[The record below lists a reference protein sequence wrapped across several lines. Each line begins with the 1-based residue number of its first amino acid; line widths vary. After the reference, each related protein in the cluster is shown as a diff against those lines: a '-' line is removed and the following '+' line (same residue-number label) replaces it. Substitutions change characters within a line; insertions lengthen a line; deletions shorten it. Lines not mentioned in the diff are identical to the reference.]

1 MNIYSIS
8 NSMGQSYDKYDV
20 NKKLTDAGI
29 PADVI
34 AKGETAIQNYAVE
47 HGITLPESDKQD
59 AKPEKTAANAQVA
72 SKQPK
77 PENTGAALDTVA

>member
-47 HGITLPESDKQD
+47 HGITLPESDKKE
-59 AKPEKTAANAQVA
+59 AKPEQLAANAPA
-72 SKQPK
+72 AGKPPK
-77 PENTGAALDTVA
+77 PENAGATLDLVA